1 METKSEENV
10 ALMSVEKSP
19 CFNED
24 GFFTSKAEEKN

>member
-24 GFFTSKAEEKN
+24 GFFTSKTEEKN